1 MVGAQLKLLEDP
13 EPSGQERWR
22 ELPEES
28 RRAITELFGRLVIE
42 YAAWMAGEVSDDR

>member
-1 MVGAQLKLLEDP
+1 VGAQLKLLEDP
-13 EPSGQERWR
+13 EGACGGRWL

-28 RRAITELFGRLVIE
+28 RQTIRDLFARLLIE